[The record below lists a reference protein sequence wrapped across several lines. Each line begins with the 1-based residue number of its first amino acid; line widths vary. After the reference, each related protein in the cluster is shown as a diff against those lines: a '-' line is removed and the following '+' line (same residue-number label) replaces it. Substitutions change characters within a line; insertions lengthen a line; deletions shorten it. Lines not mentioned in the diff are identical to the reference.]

1 MIVKIDIDY
10 PHYGLGDTICIL
22 PYVEMYRQTTNNEV
36 WFKTKFS
43 MIKELVVNTYPSIKF
58 GDPDIFDKMI
68 VINFRHDV
76 PMQKT
81 AADQLGLHN
90 VILDPKFD
98 RINGPRYIKQKY
110 VTLSMQSTLQNRY
123 WNYKNGWDILIK
135 ELNTKYKLSVVCI
148 DKFSNFGNG
157 KTFNETPKK
166 AINRTGVELKDAIN
180 YIEHAEFHIGL
191 SSGLSWVAH
200 AVGKPVVI
208 MKSATEDWFEF
219 QGNMITV
226 NNESVC
232 HGCLNRREINQK
244 ENGMWNFCPEHSGT
258 NRMFECSKSI
268 TPKMFLDKMQPLLKN
283 YI

>member
-10 PHYGLGDTICIL
+10 PNCGLGDTICIL

-36 WFKTKFS
+36 WFKTRFS
-43 MIKELVVNTYPSIKF
+43 MIKELVVNTYPLIKF
-58 GDPDIFDKMI
+58 GEPDKFDKMI
-68 VINFRHDV
+68 VIHFSHDV
-76 PMQKT
+76 PMQKS
-81 AADQLGLHN
+81 AADRLGLHN

-98 RINGPRYIKQKY
+98 KINGPRYIKQKY

-148 DKFSNFGNG
+148 DKFSNFGHG
-157 KTFNETPKK
+157 KTFNEIPRK
-166 AINRTGVELKDAIN
+166 AINRTGVDLKDAIN

-200 AVGKPVVI
+200 AVGKPVVL

-219 QGNMITV
+219 QNNMITI

-232 HGCLNRREINQK
+232 HGCLNRREINR
-244 ENGMWNFCPEHSGT
+244 EELGTWNFCPEHSGT